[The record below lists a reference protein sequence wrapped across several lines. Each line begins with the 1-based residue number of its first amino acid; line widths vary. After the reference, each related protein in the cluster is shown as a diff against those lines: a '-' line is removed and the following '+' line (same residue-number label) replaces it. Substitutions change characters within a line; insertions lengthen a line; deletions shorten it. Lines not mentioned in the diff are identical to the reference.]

1 MLPRERRVSVT
12 ASAAETD
19 SRDHGPGLL
28 ELEQRFTLLEN
39 TCSTAAVRG
48 RGGGGGGL
56 DWLESEME
64 ADEGQWFMT
73 VVRVRGEAATAN
85 KERRKERQRVGI
97 VGCSRE
103 SIFSIYHACDCIIL
117 VIADCHDDVNTCEM
131 PCIFDS
137 RRKGLGG
144 GQCLESEAPP
154 IRTITTK
161 SGKTKTNKT

>member
-48 RGGGGGGL
+48 RCGGGGGGGL

-103 SIFSIYHACDCIIL
+103 SIFSIYHACDCII
-117 VIADCHDDVNTCEM
+117 ADCHDDVTCEM
-131 PCIFDS
+131 PCAFSIRGERDF
-137 RRKGLGG
+137 GG
-144 GQCLESEAPP
+144 GSVFR
-154 IRTITTK
+154 I
-161 SGKTKTNKT
+161 

>member
-103 SIFSIYHACDCIIL
+103 SIFSIYHACDCII
-117 VIADCHDDVNTCEM
+117 ADW
-131 PCIFDS
+131 
-137 RRKGLGG
+137 
-144 GQCLESEAPP
+144 
-154 IRTITTK
+154 
-161 SGKTKTNKT
+161 

>member
-48 RGGGGGGL
+48 RGGGGGGGGL

-73 VVRVRGEAATAN
+73 V
-85 KERRKERQRVGI
+85 
-97 VGCSRE
+97 
-103 SIFSIYHACDCIIL
+103 
-117 VIADCHDDVNTCEM
+117 
-131 PCIFDS
+131 
-137 RRKGLGG
+137 
-144 GQCLESEAPP
+144 
-154 IRTITTK
+154 
-161 SGKTKTNKT
+161 